1 MTGRDM
7 TVSYLMNSAHHLIE
21 MSEQDYLRL
30 KQRVNG
36 EMKPTRQQRLKG
48 LGTALCGVKQVP
60 IKK

>member
-1 MTGRDM
+1 M

-48 LGTALCGVKQVP
+48 LGTALRGVKQVP